1 MLNNTDRE
9 QDLLTNMNS
18 YPFLDNKHKPIFDGD
33 LADLNPRVRRE
44 RAIDITNAPT
54 VAATKLRA
62 KLELLHQAGELDGGL
77 PILREKVLVGLIP
90 APDLEYALDQLENES
105 ENMCLMGKVP
115 SADEEEEEWHDPTD
129 FTQYIDPVSANI
141 LGRSHVPIG
150 I

>member
-62 KLELLHQAGELDGGL
+62 KLEMLLFFAQDGCNF
-77 PILREKVLVGLIP
+77 RCKFLIF
-90 APDLEYALDQLENES
+90 Y
-105 ENMCLMGKVP
+105 
-115 SADEEEEEWHDPTD
+115 
-129 FTQYIDPVSANI
+129 F
-141 LGRSHVPIG
+141 LG
-150 I
+150 